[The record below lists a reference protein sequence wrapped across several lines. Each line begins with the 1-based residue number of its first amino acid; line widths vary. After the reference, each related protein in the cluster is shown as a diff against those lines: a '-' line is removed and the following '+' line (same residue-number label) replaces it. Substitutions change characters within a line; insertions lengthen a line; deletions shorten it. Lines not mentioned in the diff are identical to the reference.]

1 MKMSGEKDLSVN
13 AQLGLAALTSDAAE
27 FLALPDDERAKQLES
42 MHAEVMAP
50 LDDFDPFS
58 LN

>member
-1 MKMSGEKDLSVN
+1 MSGEKELSLN
-13 AQLGLAALTSDAAE
+13 AQLGLAALTRDVE
-27 FLALPDDERAKQLES
+27 DFMALPDDERAKLLES
-42 MHAEVMAP
+42 MQAEVMAP